1 MSWVVGLVGGRCVWT
16 DGGFLTAR
24 AYAIMPFV
32 WSIGTIIGPGK
43 LFIPLKLLLL
53 YTSWTRAKLYV

>member
-1 MSWVVGLVGGRCVWT
+1 MSVSYELAWLVVGVWT
-16 DGGFLTAR
+16 DGAFLTAR

-43 LFIPLKLLLL
+43 LSSPLNLSLL
-53 YTSWTRAKLYV
+53 YSS

>member
-1 MSWVVGLVGGRCVWT
+1 VSYELVWLVVDTWT
-16 DGGFLTAR
+16 DRGFLTAR

-43 LFIPLKLLLL
+43 LSIPLNFLLLH
-53 YTSWTRAKLYV
+53 TS